1 MQSLAYDFRCR
12 VRRSH
17 SSCWG
22 VLESAY
28 WISGPRRKGVFW
40 PHLALTWSGLEP
52 AFGGSCWFGYFL
64 GMGHVHFGGPMVL
77 DVRFLTMKVHPHLT
91 LFLPN
96 LFFHVFLT
104 VVVFLVFYTVFIF
117 CMLFL
122 IVCVSVQFSYCTFPV
137 ITLLSSWSLAPACV
151 ISAEWGWVF
160 LRRFCSETV

>member
-40 PHLALTWSGLEP
+40 PHLALTWSCPEP
-52 AFGGSCWFGYFL
+52 AFGGSCWFGYFV

-77 DVRFLTMKVHPHLT
+77 DVRFLTTKVHPHLT
-91 LFLPN
+91 LFSPN
-96 LFFHVFLT
+96 LFFSCFLDYGC
-104 VVVFLVFYTVFIF
+104 FSCILYCFYILHAFFDCLCI
-117 CMLFL
+117 C
-122 IVCVSVQFSYCTFPV
+122 SDQYCTFPV

-151 ISAEWGWVF
+151 ISAEWGWVSP
-160 LRRFCSETV
+160 RRFCSETV